1 MKMLIAAFLACL
13 TSGTLAATY
22 SLSLHGSGIHIPDC
36 HEEIA
41 QCGPGGPG
49 PGEISFSWVG
59 SITAVVVPDG
69 DGTWSG
75 ADLASFRL
83 DANVG
88 SFNALSQGIEG
99 SVTVLGGQITSVDL
113 IVPFL
118 PGDIVAS
125 FSGLAAFYEQPA
137 QHHLGPTF
145 ASGTLTPIPEPETY
159 ALLGAGLLLLAM
171 RIARGGRT

>member
-1 MKMLIAAFLACL
+1 MKVLIAAFLACL
-13 TSGTLAATY
+13 TGGALAATY

-36 HEEIA
+36 WEDLA
-41 QCGPGGPG
+41 QCDPGQPG
-49 PGEISFSWVG
+49 PQEVTFPWVG

-99 SVTVLGGQITSVDL
+99 SVTVLGGHITSVDL
-113 IVPFL
+113 VFRFL
-118 PGDIVAS
+118 PGDIEAS
-125 FSGLAAFYEQPA
+125 FSGLSAFYDQPA
-137 QHHLGPTF
+137 QHHYGPTF

-159 ALLGAGLLLLAM
+159 ALLGAGLLLLTM
-171 RIARGGRT
+171 RIARRRRA

>member
-1 MKMLIAAFLACL
+1 
-13 TSGTLAATY
+13 
-22 SLSLHGSGIHIPDC
+22 
-36 HEEIA
+36 
-41 QCGPGGPG
+41 
-49 PGEISFSWVG
+49 
-59 SITAVVVPDG
+59 
-69 DGTWSG
+69 
-75 ADLASFRL
+75 
-83 DANVG
+83 
-88 SFNALSQGIEG
+88 
-99 SVTVLGGQITSVDL
+99 VTVLGGQITSVDL

-118 PGDIVAS
+118 PEDIVAS